1 MENKKEG
8 KMLKLVFDCLRAPY
22 DWANILQAV
31 IATGNC
37 ELYITGNSIR
47 HDHKKIINKVKSWS
61 KKITK
66 EGLPPL
72 KINYF
77 SYFTECAVK
86 LKKQGIKL
94 IGTSSYAKK
103 SFYELDLKNDNFA
116 IVFGTEISGLIKEK
130 IALLDDMVKLP
141 MSDNLDFMTLS
152 VVVPV
157 IIYEAK
163 RQEGLF

>member
-1 MENKKEG
+1 
-8 KMLKLVFDCLRAPY
+8 MLKLVFDRLRAPY

-31 IATGNC
+31 IATGDC

-47 HDHKKIINKVKSWS
+47 HDHEKVIGKIKSWS

-66 EGLPPL
+66 EGMPPL

-77 SYFTECAVK
+77 SSFAECASK
-86 LKKQGIKL
+86 LRAQGIRL
-94 IGTSSYAKK
+94 IGTSSRAKK

-116 IVFGTEISGLIKEK
+116 IVFGTETSGLIKEK
-130 IALLDDMVKLP
+130 IAILDDMVKLP

-157 IIYEAK
+157 MIYEIK
-163 RQEGLF
+163 RQEGLLLK